1 MIFLETSLFSHG
13 YSYSS
18 ENAILSY
25 FNIFDIITGER
36 WLKFKGSLKFF
47 GIKGFGRFLQ
57 KGVIFFI
64 ISDGKS

>member
-18 ENAILSY
+18 ENGILSY

-47 GIKGFGRFLQ
+47 GIKGF
-57 KGVIFFI
+57 
-64 ISDGKS
+64 